1 MISKTY
7 LIPNISCGHCTAT
20 IERELSPLN
29 GVEKVNAQVET
40 KQVTV
45 EVNDENILHEVENTL
60 NEIGFPAGA

>member
-20 IERELSPLN
+20 IERELAPLD

-45 EVNDENILHEVENTL
+45 EVNDENILREVENTL
-60 NEIGFPAGA
+60 NEIGFPAGV